1 MSYNVRLFNQNEN
14 IKDDNID
21 NKIIDAIKK
30 EKPNILC
37 IQEFICPSKE
47 INFFVILRRNIP
59 QNVISSPP
67 SLNVNQI
74 LLLLYNFLF

>member
-37 IQEFICPSKE
+37 IQEF
-47 INFFVILRRNIP
+47 NLTIP
-59 QNVISSPP
+59 
-67 SLNVNQI
+67 
-74 LLLLYNFLF
+74 